1 MNSSQKAKRFVA
13 SASLLAMGLVIGF
26 SAAQLGTAV
35 AGSAELQEVTT
46 ASYTA
51 GAPALDEQI
60 PQGAFVDVA
69 ERAQPAVVFIQA
81 QHEMRPEDAQQGI
94 MPDIFRRFFPDGEQ
108 EGDMPQMEPEP
119 MPPSQGSGFIIRS
132 DGYILTNAHVIS
144 RILGDRQEVETVR
157 ATEITVRLS
166 NEDEYD
172 AEIVG
177 LDIGTDVAVLK
188 IDVGEDLPYLP
199 LGDSDASRVGE
210 WVMALG
216 APFGLTNTVSA
227 GIISAKG
234 RAQLQL
240 TANFYQDFIQT
251 DAAINP
257 GNSGGPLVNLN
268 GEVIGMNTAIVS
280 NGMQQQFS
288 GVGFAS
294 PMNLVGKV
302 AEQLIAHGRVIR
314 GWVGVTIG
322 LWTDNLAA
330 GFGLA
335 DTDMDLDGAVLL
347 QTVNPGEPADQAGLL
362 YDDIV
367 VAMDGTKLDGNQDFL
382 QRIAIIPPGDSITL
396 DVLRV
401 GPGGPE
407 ELTVTIV
414 LGERP
419 AEEEIF
425 RRNLGGA
432 NRARR
437 EQPEETT
444 APDAISRTVG
454 LTVADLTAEI
464 AEQLGYEG
472 ELTGVVVTQVA
483 RGSAAA
489 DAFIGRGT
497 IILEVGRQPVANVA
511 EFEAAL
517 SNFGPDEVALL
528 RVRNTNG
535 QLATI
540 PLRLPEE

>member
-1 MNSSQKAKRFVA
+1 MNSSRNAKRFMA
-13 SASLLAMGLVIGF
+13 STGLLAMGLVLGF
-26 SAAQLGTAV
+26 GAAQLGTAV

-46 ASYTA
+46 ASYAA

-60 PQGAFVDVA
+60 PQGAFVEVA
-69 ERAQPAVVFIQA
+69 QKATPAVVYIQA
-81 QHEMRPEDAQQGI
+81 HHEMRPEDAQQGM
-94 MPDIFRRFFPDGEQ
+94 MPDMFRRFFPDEDP
-108 EGDMPQMEPEP
+108 EGQMPQMEAEP
-119 MPPSQGSGFIIRS
+119 LPSQGSGFIIRRT
-132 DGYILTNAHVIS
+132 GYILTNAHVIS
-144 RILGDRQEVETVR
+144 RILGDRDEVETVR
-157 ATEITVRLS
+157 AKEIIVRLS
-166 NEDEYD
+166 NEDEYE

-188 IDVGEDLPYLP
+188 IDVGEDLPYLS

-280 NGMQQQFS
+280 NGLQQQFS

-294 PMNLVGKV
+294 PMKLVGKV

-322 LWTDNLAA
+322 PLNDDLAE
-330 GFGLA
+330 GFGVA
-335 DTDMDLDGAVLL
+335 DMDLAGAVVL
-347 QTVNPGEPADQAGLL
+347 QEVNAGEPAEQAGLRAG
-362 YDDIV
+362 DIV

-382 QRIAIIPPGDSITL
+382 QRIAIVPPGDTITL
-396 DVLRV
+396 DVLQAAES
-401 GPGGPE
+401 GLE
-407 ELTVTIV
+407 EVTVSIT

-419 AEEEIF
+419 TEEEIF
-425 RRNLGGA
+425 RRNLGG
-432 NRARR
+432 NRRSR
-437 EQPEETT
+437 EERPEETT
-444 APDAISRTVG
+444 VPDTISHTLG
-454 LTVADLTAEI
+454 LTVTDLTAELADQI
-464 AEQLGYEG
+464 GYEG
-472 ELTGVVVTQVA
+472 ELQGVVVMQVA
-483 RGSAAA
+483 RGGAAA
-489 DAFIGRGT
+489 EALIGRGDL
-497 IILEVGRQPVANVA
+497 IFEVDRQPVANAA
-511 EFEAAL
+511 EFEEAL
-517 SNFGPDEVALL
+517 SSFGPDEVALL
-528 RVRNTNG
+528 RIRRTNG
-535 QLATI
+535 QLAFV
-540 PLRLPEE
+540 PLRMPEE

>member
-1 MNSSQKAKRFVA
+1 VNSSHRAKRLVA
-13 SASLLAMGLVIGF
+13 STGLLAMGLVIGF
-26 SAAQLGTAV
+26 GAAQLGTAV
-35 AGSAELQEVTT
+35 AGSTTAQEVTT

-51 GAPALDEQI
+51 AAPALDEQI
-60 PQGAFVDVA
+60 PQGAFVEVA
-69 ERAQPAVVFIQA
+69 ETAQPAVVFIQA
-81 QHEMRPEDAQQGI
+81 QHELRPEDAPQGM
-94 MPDIFRRFFPDGEQ
+94 MPDIFRRFFPDGEVPEDQ
-108 EGDMPQMEPEP
+108 MPQMEADPP
-119 MPPSQGSGFIIRS
+119 PPSQGSGFIIRRT
-132 DGYILTNAHVIS
+132 GYILTNAHVIS
-144 RILGDRQEVETVR
+144 RIIGDRDEVETVR
-157 ATEITVRLS
+157 AKEITVRLS
-166 NEDEYD
+166 NEDEYE

-199 LGDSDASRVGE
+199 LGDSDAARVGE

-280 NGMQQQFS
+280 NGFQQQFS

-302 AEQLIAHGRVIR
+302 ADQLITNGRVIR

-322 LWTDNLAA
+322 ALNDDMAE
-330 GFGLA
+330 GFGL
-335 DTDMDLDGAVLL
+335 TDMDLDGAVVL
-347 QTVNPGEPADQAGLL
+347 QEVNAGEPADQAGLL

-367 VAMDGTKLDGNQDFL
+367 IAMDGTKLDGNQDFL

-396 DVLRV
+396 DVLRA
-401 GPGGPE
+401 GQSGLE
-407 ELTVTIV
+407 EMTVTIT

-419 AEEEIF
+419 TEEEIF

-432 NRARR
+432 NRGRQ
-437 EQPEETT
+437 EQPEEPTVSES
-444 APDAISRTVG
+444 ISRTLG
-454 LTVADLTAEI
+454 FTVANLTAEL
-464 AEQLGYEG
+464 AEQIGYEG
-472 ELTGVVVTQVA
+472 EITGVLVMQIA

-489 DAFIGRGT
+489 QAFLARGDL
-497 IILEVGRQPVANVA
+497 ILEVARQPVANVA
-511 EFEAAL
+511 EFEEAL
-517 SNFGPDEVALL
+517 SGFGPDEVVLL
-528 RVRNTNG
+528 RIRRTNG
-535 QLATI
+535 QLATV
-540 PLRLPEE
+540 PLRMPEE

>member
-1 MNSSQKAKRFVA
+1 MNSSYRAKRFVA

-26 SAAQLGTAV
+26 GAAQIGTAV
-35 AGSAELQEVTT
+35 AGSAEPQEVST

-51 GAPALDEQI
+51 AAPALDEQI

-69 ERAQPAVVFIQA
+69 ERAQPAVVFIEA
-81 QHEMRPEDAQQGI
+81 THEMRPEDAQQGM

-108 EGDMPQMEPEP
+108 EGEMPEMEPQP
-119 MPPSQGSGFIIRS
+119 MPPSQGSGFLIRS
-132 DGYILTNAHVIS
+132 TGYILTNAHVIS
-144 RILGDRQEVETVR
+144 RILGDRDEVETVR
-157 ATEITVRLS
+157 AKEVIVRLS
-166 NEDEYD
+166 NEDEYE

-188 IDVGEDLPYLP
+188 ISAGEDLPYLP

-280 NGMQQQFS
+280 NGLQQQFS

-294 PMNLVGKV
+294 PMKLVGKV
-302 AEQLIAHGRVIR
+302 AEQLITHGRVIR

-322 LWTDNLAA
+322 PLTDDLAE

-335 DTDMDLDGAVLL
+335 DMDLDGAVVL
-347 QTVNPGEPADQAGLL
+347 QEVNPGEPADQAGLQAG
-362 YDDIV
+362 DIV
-367 VAMDGTKLDGNQDFL
+367 LAMDGTKLDGNQDFL
-382 QRIAIIPPGDSITL
+382 QRIAIVPPGDTITL
-396 DVLRV
+396 DVLKAAAS
-401 GPGGPE
+401 GLE
-407 ELTVTIV
+407 EATVSIT

-419 AEEEIF
+419 TEEEIF
-425 RRNLGGA
+425 RRNLGGT

-437 EQPEETT
+437 EQPEEPT
-444 APDAISRTVG
+444 APDDISRTLG
-454 LTVADLTAEI
+454 LTVTDLTAEL
-464 AEQLGYEG
+464 AEQIGYEG
-472 ELTGVVVTQVA
+472 EITGVLVMQVA
-483 RGSAAA
+483 RGSSAAEA
-489 DAFIGRGT
+489 LIGRGAL
-497 IILEVGRQPVANVA
+497 ILEVGRQPVASVA

-517 SNFGPDEVALL
+517 GRFGPGEVALL
-528 RVRNTNG
+528 RIRNTNG
-535 QLATI
+535 QFAFV
-540 PLRLPEE
+540 PLRMPEE

>member
-1 MNSSQKAKRFVA
+1 MNSSHKAKRIMA
-13 SASLLAMGLVIGF
+13 STGLLAMGLVLGF
-26 SAAQLGTAV
+26 GAAQLGTAV

-46 ASYTA
+46 ASYAA

-60 PQGAFVDVA
+60 PQGAFVEVA
-69 ERAQPAVVFIQA
+69 EKAQPAVVYIQA
-81 QHEMRPEDAQQGI
+81 HHEMRPEDAQQGM
-94 MPDIFRRFFPDGEQ
+94 MPDMFRRFFPD
-108 EGDMPQMEPEP
+108 EGPEGQMPQMEVEP
-119 MPPSQGSGFIIRS
+119 PPPSQGSGFIIRRT
-132 DGYILTNAHVIS
+132 GYILTNAHVIS
-144 RILGDRQEVETVR
+144 RILGDRDEVETVR
-157 ATEITVRLS
+157 AKEIIVRLS
-166 NEDEYD
+166 NEDEYE

-188 IDVGEDLPYLP
+188 IDVGEDLSFLP
-199 LGDSDASRVGE
+199 LGDSDAARVGE

-234 RAQLQL
+234 RAQLPGL

-280 NGMQQQFS
+280 NGVRAQFS

-294 PMNLVGKV
+294 PMKLVGKV

-322 LWTDNLAA
+322 PLDDDLAE
-330 GFGLA
+330 GFGVA
-335 DTDMDLDGAVLL
+335 DMDLDGAVVL
-347 QTVNPGEPADQAGLL
+347 QEVNAGEPAEQAGLHAG
-362 YDDIV
+362 DIV

-382 QRIAIIPPGDSITL
+382 QRIAIVPPGDTITL
-396 DVLRV
+396 DVLQAAE
-401 GPGGPE
+401 GGLE
-407 ELTVTIV
+407 ELTVSIT

-425 RRNLGGA
+425 RRNLGG
-432 NRARR
+432 NRRSR
-437 EQPEETT
+437 EERPEETT
-444 APDAISRTVG
+444 APDTISHNLG
-454 LTVADLTAEI
+454 LTVADLTAEL
-464 AEQLGYEG
+464 AEQIGYEG
-472 ELTGVVVTQVA
+472 ELTGVVVMQVA
-483 RGSAAA
+483 RGGAAA
-489 DAFIGRGT
+489 EALIGRGFL
-497 IILEVGRQPVANVA
+497 ILEVNRQPIANVA

-517 SNFGPDEVALL
+517 SGFGPDEVALL
-528 RVRNTNG
+528 RIRRTNG
-535 QLATI
+535 QLSFV
-540 PLRLPEE
+540 PLRMPEE